1 MLRWM
6 SRRRR
11 TTFAA
16 LHALVACSLLL
27 LSGCNRIENRSFVE
41 WRLKRHFHQHPDAF
55 DALAKKI
62 QSDDSYVE
70 TTYCEPSATGFFTM
84 SESGDSVKKREYEPF
99 LMALDFPECVFA
111 RRWNNGG
118 IWVPNAGYAKHGDF
132 KIEYAYSFLPT
143 PPEPERT
150 CQSVTRSI
158 EGELCYIPL
167 ENDWYLDENR
177 VNVRLIRI
185 EVEAKLAC
193 KNADTKDLDCE
204 AVAKA
209 AGEKYIRRHQR

>member
-1 MLRWM
+1 MFE
-6 SRRRR
+6 RRR
-11 TTFAA
+11 TSFAA

-41 WRLKRHFHQHPDAF
+41 WRLKHHFNQHADAF
-55 DALAKKI
+55 DALTKKI

-70 TTYCEPSATGFFTM
+70 TTYCDPSATGFFAM
-84 SESGDSVKKREYEPF
+84 SESDDSVKKTEYEPF
-99 LMALDFPECVFA
+99 LKALDFPECVFA
-111 RRWNNGG
+111 SKWNNGG
-118 IWVPNAGYAKHGDF
+118 IWVPNAGHAKHGDF
-132 KIEYAYSFLPT
+132 EIEYAYSFHPL

-167 ENDWYLDENR
+167 ENDWYLDEIR

-193 KNADTKDLDCE
+193 KNADTEDLDCE

-209 AGEKYIRRHQR
+209 AGENYIRQHQR